1 MPSLHSLGSFTLQSK
16 SIRFTFWAWN
26 RPFPRM
32 LHCSSTSSYSQTS
45 IFFTLLPVSGFL
57 FFFFFS
63 LRLRVTLPANFII
76 YLFSLP
82 FFYSLIAK
90 IIPLFHSSTL
100 FSLVHVI
107 GLLSILFYILCYQ
120 FCINNKNENS
130 LDSIFRF
137 PSILLLLF
145 FRWTNQYVTII
156 SFFNTFNVLG

>member
-1 MPSLHSLGSFTLQSK
+1 MKPTVPTYAPLLLHVLLFTDIYLFYT
-16 SIRFTFWAWN
+16 FT
-26 RPFPRM
+26 RVR
-32 LHCSSTSSYSQTS
+32 
-45 IFFTLLPVSGFL
+45 IFI
-57 FFFFFS
+57 FFFFS

-145 FRWTNQYVTII
+145 FRRTNQYVTII